1 MRLVEKDETLAI
13 VMIVRKSLVV
23 GERLVGERLIE
34 REIRIKGL
42 RFGVYTVS
50 VRRIVLIVVGG
61 IVVMICQ
68 GLRRWLFTGLL

>member
-1 MRLVEKDETLAI
+1 MGETSGEDETLAI

-42 RFGVYTVS
+42 GSVYTLC
-50 VRRIVLIVVGG
+50 R
-61 IVVMICQ
+61 
-68 GLRRWLFTGLL
+68 